1 MRGDGNKRND
11 TGAFFL
17 TQPDQVPRTGASA
30 SRNGKM
36 APLLTPGVQR
46 MTNMNQ
52 SQAFSP
58 HNSSY
63 AATGFAGPNESVQV
77 TADDVMREKEK
88 IARFLN
94 TKERNTRVLA
104 ERENRIT
111 NRIKE
116 MEKKALA
123 FEKRRKDERKMEF
136 ERLQERDEQ
145 WKERRKR
152 VAEHKEE
159 LDNKAYGDYKKV
171 VFQSKKRKDKEL
183 DGSDIVETKV
193 KAREE
198 LLAKSKKR
206 EMEAT
211 TVVSAERES
220 IQNTMKTL
228 ETLESKVKAHND
240 KARMHRLSMS
250 QKINVNYE
258 RVRSQGTT
266 FKEKQAQEELMRQ
279 G

>member
-1 MRGDGNKRND
+1 
-11 TGAFFL
+11 
-17 TQPDQVPRTGASA
+17 
-30 SRNGKM
+30 
-36 APLLTPGVQR
+36 
-46 MTNMNQ
+46 MNQ

-58 HNSSY
+58 NSSSY
-63 AATGFAGPNESVQV
+63 QATGFLGPFESVQV

-88 IARFLN
+88 IARYLN
-94 TKERNTRVLA
+94 TKERNGRVLA

-116 MEKKALA
+116 MEKKAMA
-123 FEKRRKDERKMEF
+123 FEKRRKNERKMEF
-136 ERLQERDEQ
+136 ERLQEREEQ

-152 VAEHKEE
+152 VAEHNIE

-198 LLAKSKKR
+198 LLAKSRKR

-220 IQNTMKTL
+220 VQ
-228 ETLESKVKAHND
+228 
-240 KARMHRLSMS
+240 
-250 QKINVNYE
+250 
-258 RVRSQGTT
+258 
-266 FKEKQAQEELMRQ
+266 
-279 G
+279 